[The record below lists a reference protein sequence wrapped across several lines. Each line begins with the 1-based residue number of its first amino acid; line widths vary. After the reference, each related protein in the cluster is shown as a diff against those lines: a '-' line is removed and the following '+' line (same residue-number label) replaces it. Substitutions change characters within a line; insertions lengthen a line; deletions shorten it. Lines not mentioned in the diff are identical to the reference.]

1 MADRMFHSV
10 AEAWYSASKNN
21 MADVRELIPEF
32 FYLPGMYSILKIRSR
47 GEIQGVQNSLKMG
60 IAKAPS
66 TSVKKK
72 KRSKMTANHAF
83 FKDEK

>member
-1 MADRMFHSV
+1 MFHSV

-47 GEIQGVQNSLKMG
+47 GEIQGVQNSPKMG
-60 IAKAPS
+60 IGKVPSIGTRRQLKADLS
-66 TSVKKK
+66 
-72 KRSKMTANHAF
+72 
-83 FKDEK
+83 

>member
-1 MADRMFHSV
+1 MFHSV

-60 IAKAPS
+60 IGKAPS
-66 TSVKKK
+66 IGARRQLKADLS
-72 KRSKMTANHAF
+72 
-83 FKDEK
+83 